1 MGSPGLGCLRRLWS
15 VLAGAYVSES
25 LKAGAAGSRGWQA
38 GAGCLVSLHVGLS
51 TGLCGPHD
59 MAAGLSRGSEPRD
72 DQGRRCSGGDPTG
85 LRARSLGSLGRS
97 YGLATTPQKDVLINN
112 CFEFV
117 TKEK

>member
-1 MGSPGLGCLRRLWS
+1 MTGKPGLGAWCLSMWAFPQDYVALMTWQRLCPE
-15 VLAGAYVSES
+15 GVSQEMT
-25 LKAGAAGSRGWQA
+25 KADGAA
-38 GAGCLVSLHVGLS
+38 
-51 TGLCGPHD
+51 
-59 MAAGLSRGSEPRD
+59 
-72 DQGRRCSGGDPTG
+72 GGDPTG